1 MLGRT
6 DRRLRLV
13 ILLLALVVGAGA
25 LVVRQAYWAIVRA
38 PELVDMATQQTQ
50 ASETIAVQRGGIYDR
65 TGKVLLAGTAY
76 RDQLVAYP
84 DQLTPTQV
92 AHEADSLSSILGLG
106 DADAASLRQK
116 LSSGTHYV
124 VLSPALTTD
133 QSAAV
138 RAGMDAGG
146 ADQLTELDL
155 IPQPY
160 RIYPDP
166 GGAPDTTLA
175 NQLLGFVNASGQGQ
189 YGIEQYYQDELA
201 GRAEVIAGTRDVNG
215 QPMQGAQSV
224 VDAGQAGADLQLTLD
239 ASLQLQVEKELYAA
253 TVADGAASASA
264 VVMDPTTGAILAWA
278 SVPGY
283 DENDYEAVANTD
295 AGRFVDPVISTIYEP
310 GSVMKLFVAAA
321 GYSSGAIKPTTRFND
336 TGTLKVANGRI
347 YDADRKPMG
356 MLEFQD
362 GIAYSRNVIAARAA
376 ATLGKSTAAAS
387 RALYATW
394 AALGIGA
401 DTGVDVSGEVPGLA
415 TDPSHTPWTPIDLA
429 NHSFGQ
435 GVAVTPL
442 QLATS
447 YATMANGGFRVRPH
461 VVAAVN
467 GQAVAVPTGAPV
479 LSSAVSAQLRALMTH
494 VVTTVPYY
502 HAGTYI
508 PGYTVAG
515 KTGTAQI
522 WDSKTNDWVPNTFD
536 FSFVGYVGTSGPQAI
551 IVVRLDHV
559 QPKVIAQGQFQLAIT
574 SYQLFRRAAQDTI
587 TALDLPPQVAGATST
602 VAPTVPTRQPGMPE
616 VPDVPPPSTRP

>member
-25 LVVRQAYWAIVRA
+25 LVVRQAYWAIVRG
-38 PELVDMATQQTQ
+38 PDLVDLATQQTQ
-50 ASETIAVQRGGIYDR
+50 ASETIAVQRGAIYDR
-65 TGKVLLAGTAY
+65 SGKVLLAGTAY

-92 AHEADSLSSILGLG
+92 THEADALTVALGLG

-124 VLSPALTTD
+124 VLSPALTAD

-138 RAGMDAGG
+138 RAGMDASG

-201 GRAEVIAGTRDVNG
+201 GRAEVIDGSKDVNG

-253 TVADGAASASA
+253 MVADGAASASA
-264 VVMDPTTGAILAWA
+264 VVMDPTTGAVLAWA
-278 SVPGY
+278 SVPGC

-295 AGRFVDPVISTIYEP
+295 AGRFVDPVLSTIYEP
-310 GSVMKLFVAAA
+310 GSVMKMFVAAA
-321 GYSSGAIKPTTRFND
+321 GYSSGAIKPTTRFDD

-347 YDADRKPMG
+347 YDADRRPMG
-356 MLEFQD
+356 MLAFQD
-362 GIAYSRNVIAARAA
+362 GIAYSRNVVAARAA
-376 ATLGKSTAAAS
+376 TTLGKNTAAAS

-394 AALGIGA
+394 AALGIGS

-415 TDPSHTPWTPIDLA
+415 TDPSKSPWTPIDLA

-447 YATMANGGFRVRPH
+447 YAAMANGGFRVHPH

-467 GQAVAVPTGAPV
+467 GQPVAVPTGAPV
-479 LSSAVSAQLRALMTH
+479 LSSAVSAQLRGLMTH

-559 QPKVIAQGQFQLAIT
+559 QPKVLAQGQFQLAIT
-574 SYQLFRRAAQDTI
+574 SYQLFRRTAQDTI
-587 TALDLPPQVAGATST
+587 TALDLPPQAAGATST
-602 VAPTVPTRQPGMPE
+602 VAPIVPTQQPGMPE

>member
-1 MLGRT
+1 MMGRT

-13 ILLLALVVGAGA
+13 ILLLVLVVGAGA
-25 LVVRQAYWAIVRA
+25 LVVRQAYWAIVRG
-38 PELVDMATQQTQ
+38 PELVDLATQQTQ
-50 ASETIAVQRGGIYDR
+50 ASETIAVQRGAIYDR

-84 DQLTPTQV
+84 DQLTPAEQ
-92 AHEADSLSSILGLG
+92 AAEATSLVSLLGLG
-106 DADAASLRQK
+106 GSDATALRQK
-116 LSSGTHYV
+116 MTGNAAYV
-124 VLSPALTTD
+124 VLEPALTAD

-138 RAGMDAGG
+138 RAGLAASGP
-146 ADQLTELDL
+146 DQLTELDL
-155 IPQPY
+155 VPQPY
-160 RIYPDP
+160 RVYPDP
-166 GGAPDTTLA
+166 GGAPGTTLA

-253 TVADGAASASA
+253 MVADGAASASA
-264 VVMDPTTGAILAWA
+264 VVMDPTSGAILAWA

-283 DENDYEAVANTD
+283 DENDYQTVADTD

-321 GYSSGAIKPTTRFND
+321 GYSSGVIKPTTRFD
-336 TGTLKVANGRI
+336 DSGTLGVANGRI
-347 YDADRKPMG
+347 YDADRRPMG
-356 MLEFQD
+356 MLAFQD
-362 GIAYSRNVIAARAA
+362 GIAYSRNVVAARAA

-394 AALGIGA
+394 AALGIGT

-415 TDPSHTPWTPIDLA
+415 TDPSKSPWTPIDLA

-447 YATMANGGFRVRPH
+447 YATMANGGFRVQPH

-467 GQAVAVPTGAPV
+467 GQAVTVPTGVPV

-494 VVTTVPYY
+494 VVTSVPYY

-522 WDSKTNDWVPNTFD
+522 WDNKTNDWVPNTFD
-536 FSFVGYVGTSGPQAI
+536 FSFVGYVGTSGPQAV

-587 TALDLPPQVAGATST
+587 VALDLPPQAATASGT
-602 VAPTVPTRQPGMPE
+602 AAPALPTQQPGMPQ

>member
-13 ILLLALVVGAGA
+13 ILLLVLVVGAGA

-38 PELVDMATQQTQ
+38 PQLVDLATQQTQ
-50 ASETIAVQRGGIYDR
+50 ATETIAVQRGAIYDR

-84 DQLTPTQV
+84 DQLTALQV
-92 AHEADSLSSILGLG
+92 AHEADTLTAILGLD
-106 DADAASLRQK
+106 DADAATLRQK
-116 LSSGTHYV
+116 LSSGAAYV
-124 VLSPALTTD
+124 VLSPALTAD
-133 QSAAV
+133 QSASV
-138 RAGMDAGG
+138 RAGMAADG
-146 ADQLTELDL
+146 ADQLVQLDL

-175 NQLLGFVNASGQGQ
+175 NQLLGFVNASGKGQ
-189 YGIEQYYQDELA
+189 YGVEQYYQDELS
-201 GRAEVIAGTRDVNG
+201 GRPEMVSGTRDANG
-215 QPMQGAQSV
+215 QPMQGTQSV
-224 VDAGQAGADLQLTLD
+224 VDAGQAGADLQLTVD

-253 TVADGAASASA
+253 MVADGAASASA
-264 VVMDPTTGAILAWA
+264 VVMDPTTGAVLAWA

-283 DENDYEAVANTD
+283 DENDYQAVADTD
-295 AGRFVDPVISTIYEP
+295 SGRFVDPIISTIYEP
-310 GSVMKLFVAAA
+310 GSVMKMFVAAA
-321 GYSSGAIKPTTRFND
+321 GYSSGAIKPTTRFDD

-347 YDADRKPMG
+347 YDADRRPMG
-356 MLEFQD
+356 MLQFQD
-362 GIAYSRNVIAARAA
+362 GIAYSRNVVAARAA
-376 ATLGKSTAAAS
+376 MTLGKNAAAAS

-394 AALGIGA
+394 AALGIGT

-415 TDPSHTPWTPIDLA
+415 TDPSRSPWTPIDLA

-447 YATMANGGFRVRPH
+447 YATMANGGFRVLPH

-467 GQAVAVPTGAPV
+467 GQPVAVPSGAPV

-559 QPKVIAQGQFQLAIT
+559 QPKVLAQGQFQLAIT

-587 TALDLPPQVAGATST
+587 MALDLPPQAGAATST
-602 VAPTVPTRQPGMPE
+602 AAPTVPTQQPGMPQ

>member
-13 ILLLALVVGAGA
+13 ILLLALVLAAGA
-25 LVVRQAYWAIVRA
+25 LVVRQAYWAVIRA
-38 PELVDMATQQTQ
+38 PDLADAAKAQMQ
-50 ASETIAVQRGGIYDR
+50 ADETIAVQRGAIYDR

-76 RDQLVAYP
+76 RDELVAYP
-84 DQLTPTQV
+84 DQLTLDQA
-92 AHEADSLSSILGLG
+92 AHEATALDTLLGL
-106 DADAASLRQK
+106 DAADATTLRDR
-116 LSSGTHYV
+116 LTGGTAYI
-124 VLSPALTTD
+124 VLSPALTPAQSLAV
-133 QSAAV
+133 QSAI
-138 RAGMDAGG
+138 DSNG
-146 ADQLTELDL
+146 ADHLSQVDL

-160 RIYPDP
+160 RIYPDG

-175 NQLLGFVNASGQGQ
+175 SQLLGFVNVDGKGQ
-189 YGIEQYYQDELA
+189 YGVEQYYQDELA
-201 GRAEVIAGTRDVNG
+201 GKAEVLTGTADANG
-215 QPMQGAQSV
+215 QPNLGDQSV
-224 VDAGQAGADLQLTLD
+224 VDPGQAGADLQLTLD
-239 ASLQLQVEKELYAA
+239 ASLQLQIEKELYAA
-253 TVADGAASASA
+253 YVADGAASASA

-283 DENDYEAVANTD
+283 DENDYQAIANTD
-295 AGRFVDPVISTIYEP
+295 PGRFVDPMISTIYEP
-310 GSVMKLFVAAA
+310 GSVMKMFVAAA
-321 GYSSGAIKPTTRFND
+321 GYSSGVLKPTTRFND

-347 YDADRKPMG
+347 YDADRRAMG

-362 GIAYSRNVIAARAA
+362 GIAYSRNVVAARAA

-401 DTGVDVSGEVPGLA
+401 DTGVDVTGEVPGIA
-415 TDPSHTPWTPIDLA
+415 TDPSRAPWTPIDLA

-461 VVAAVN
+461 VVGVVN
-467 GQAVAVPTGAPV
+467 GEAVAITPGAPV

-522 WDSKTNDWVPNTFD
+522 WDSATSSSAMPPRAP
-536 FSFVGYVGTSGPQAI
+536 SRLGTWRFMARSTAAVLRCNPPTPSHAG
-551 IVVRLDHV
+551 
-559 QPKVIAQGQFQLAIT
+559 LAIRGRRSTISWCST
-574 SYQLFRRAAQDTI
+574 SCSAKRCRI
-587 TALDLPPQVAGATST
+587 S
-602 VAPTVPTRQPGMPE
+602 R
-616 VPDVPPPSTRP
+616 STRWPISAMPPAGFSSRSIPATRSRPCPR

>member
-6 DRRLRLV
+6 DRRLRLI

-25 LVVRQAYWAIVRA
+25 LVVRQAYWAILRG
-38 PELVDMATQQTQ
+38 PDLVDLARQQTTT
-50 ASETIAVQRGGIYDR
+50 SETVAVQRGAIYDR

-84 DQLTPTQV
+84 DQLTTAQQT
-92 AHEADSLSSILGLG
+92 AEATSLVSLLGL
-106 DADAASLRQK
+106 DAADATALRQK
-116 LSSGTHYV
+116 MTGDAAYV
-124 VLSPALTTD
+124 VLEPALTAD

-138 RAGMDAGG
+138 RAGMDGSG
-146 ADQLTELDL
+146 ADQLLQLDL

-175 NQLLGFVNASGQGQ
+175 NQLLGFVNAAGQGQ
-189 YGIEQYYQDELA
+189 YGVEQYYQDELA
-201 GRAEVIAGTRDVNG
+201 GRAEVIAGARDVNG
-215 QPMQGAQSV
+215 QPMQGDQSV
-224 VDAGQAGADLQLTLD
+224 VDPGQAGADLQLTLD
-239 ASLQLQVEKELYAA
+239 ASLQLQIEKELYAA
-253 TVADGAASASA
+253 YVADGAASASA

-283 DENDYEAVANTD
+283 DENDYQSVASTD
-295 AGRFVDPVISTIYEP
+295 PGRFIDPVISTIYEP
-310 GSVMKLFVAAA
+310 GSVMKMFVAAA
-321 GYSSGAIKPTTRFND
+321 GYSSGVIKPTTRFD
-336 TGTLKVANGRI
+336 DSGTLAVANGRI

-356 MLEFQD
+356 MLAFQD
-362 GIAYSRNVIAARAA
+362 GIAYSRNVVAARAA
-376 ATLGKSTAAAS
+376 ETLGKSTAAAS
-387 RALYATW
+387 RALYTTW
-394 AALGIGA
+394 AALGIGT

-415 TDPSHTPWTPIDLA
+415 TDPSRAPWTPIDLA

-461 VVAAVN
+461 VVGAVN
-467 GQAVAVPTGAPV
+467 GQAVQVAQGAPV
-479 LSSAVSAQLRALMTH
+479 LSGAVSAQLRALMTH

-522 WDSKTNDWVPNTFD
+522 WDSATNDWVPNTFD

-551 IVVRLDHV
+551 IVIRLDHV
-559 QPKVIAQGQFQLAIT
+559 KPKVLAQGQFQLGIT

-587 TALDLPPQVAGATST
+587 QALDLPPQTNATSSA
-602 VAPTVPTRQPGMPE
+602 APVTPSQQPGMPE
-616 VPDVPPPSTRP
+616 VPDVPPPSARP

>member
-13 ILLLALVVGAGA
+13 ILLLALVLGAGA
-25 LVVRQAYWAIVRA
+25 LVVRQAYWAIARGQ
-38 PELVDMATQQTQ
+38 ELVDMAAQQTQ
-50 ASETIAVQRGGIYDR
+50 ANETIAVQRGAIYDR

-84 DQLTPTQV
+84 DQLTADQ
-92 AHEADSLSSILGLG
+92 ASHEAAVLTSTLGLG
-106 DADAASLRQK
+106 AADAATLRQK
-116 LSSGTHYV
+116 LTSGVHYV
-124 VLSPALTTD
+124 VLSPALTAD

-138 RAGMDAGG
+138 HAGMAVAGTE
-146 ADQLTELDL
+146 QLAQLDL
-155 IPQPY
+155 IPKPY

-189 YGIEQYYQDELA
+189 YGVEQYYQDELA

-224 VDAGQAGADLQLTLD
+224 VDAGQAGADLQLTVD
-239 ASLQLQVEKELYAA
+239 ASLQLQIEKELYAA

-283 DENDYEAVANTD
+283 DENDYQAVANTD
-295 AGRFVDPVISTIYEP
+295 PGRFVDPVISTIYEP

-336 TGTLKVANGRI
+336 TGTLKVANGQI
-347 YDADRKPMG
+347 YDADRRPRG
-356 MLEFQD
+356 MLAFQD
-362 GIAYSRNVIAARAA
+362 GIAYSRNVVAARAA

-394 AALGIGA
+394 AALGIGT

-415 TDPSHTPWTPIDLA
+415 TDPSRSPWTPIDLA

-461 VVAAVN
+461 VVGAVN
-467 GQAVAVPTGAPV
+467 GQSIAVPTGVPV
-479 LSSAVSAQLRALMTH
+479 LSGAVSAQLRALMTH

-536 FSFVGYVGTSGPQAI
+536 FSFVGYVGTSGPQAV

-574 SYQLFRRAAQDTI
+574 SYQLFRRAAQDAI
-587 TALDLPPQVAGATST
+587 VALDLPPQAAGATST
-602 VAPTVPTRQPGMPE
+602 VAPTVPTQKPGMPE